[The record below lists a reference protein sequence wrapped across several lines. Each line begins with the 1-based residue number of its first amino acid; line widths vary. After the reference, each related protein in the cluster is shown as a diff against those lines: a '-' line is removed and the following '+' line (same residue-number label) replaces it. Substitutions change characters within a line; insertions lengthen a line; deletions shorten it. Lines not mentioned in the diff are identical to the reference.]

1 VDGEARQQTDRL
13 SFFEKL
19 TRTPWE
25 FDFFQ
30 AMRRIECLFPRFA
43 RLGKALRPTEEPV
56 RMAQEAS
63 LGFAPSTLA
72 SCEQQPKGLPP
83 RLEQRFFGLLGP
95 NGPLPLHLTE
105 HAITRQIHHQDK
117 TFGRF
122 LDVLQH
128 RMLLLF
134 YRAWADAQPTVRA
147 DRPAEDRFAF
157 YLGAVAGWSTPHMR
171 GRDTVPDVAKIFF
184 AGHFVRPQRN
194 AEALAAMLSEFF
206 GLPVKVDQFVPSWL
220 ELPDDQRSQLGRLGG
235 EALQL
240 GVSVVLGRRVCDVQ
254 SRIRIRIGPM
264 NLERYEGFLPGQ
276 RNLLALRDWVRDWLG
291 FEFECEV
298 VPMLARKEVAGV
310 RLGQAG
316 KLGWTSWLGAWRKP
330 NDAEDLV
337 LTPER
342 WQHET
347 STLAAA
353 A

>member
-25 FDFFQ
+25 FDFFH

-171 GRDTVPDVAKIFF
+171 GRDAVPDVAKIFF

-206 GLPVKVDQFVPSWL
+206 GLPVKVDQFVPTWL
-220 ELPDDQRSQLGRLGG
+220 ERQRVTRSLCTMKTVSTVPPAGRAIRYLIVPSAA
-235 EALQL
+235 EAWASMR
-240 GVSVVLGRRVCDVQ
+240 GVEIVWEAAMRSRSGRGRSVQ
-254 SRIRIRIGPM
+254 P
-264 NLERYEGFLPGQ
+264 
-276 RNLLALRDWVRDWLG
+276 
-291 FEFECEV
+291 
-298 VPMLARKEVAGV
+298 AGSV
-310 RLGQAG
+310 
-316 KLGWTSWLGAWRKP
+316 
-330 NDAEDLV
+330 
-337 LTPER
+337 TPR
-342 WQHET
+342 
-347 STLAAA
+347 A
-353 A
+353 